1 MSAQTTDMPRLR
13 VLCVS
18 SYFPEHGGG
27 VERIAHD
34 IAQHFA
40 TTCHWQTTLAAN
52 RTDGTAEAAPAAY
65 ARLAIGCWNGIE
77 AMSGFPLILPNPIDI
92 IRLLFRINRHDLV
105 MVHDEIYVSN
115 LLAII
120 WALMTRVPLIVVK
133 HTGIVPLRNRP
144 LLDLLLKAVTRF
156 ISLPLLR
163 HAARVV
169 FVTAAKRENYDPK
182 HTIKRALVVM
192 NGIDTDGFALP
203 ARHTTPRHG
212 VVYVGRFVE
221 SKGLAILRHVTAL
234 HEDIAFTLVGWGPE
248 NPESWGRANV
258 TVLNRPSR
266 ATIAEKL
273 REAELALV
281 PSIGEGIPLT
291 ALEALSSGTRV
302 LIGAGSHRAENEVT
316 RHLIA
321 VPVDFDRPEHTA
333 RIWAEEIER
342 ILKQKDGRLAQ
353 ETRHEVIEAAHSTH
367 AMCAHHADIV
377 TEVLAARGRRPK
389 PSHA

>member
-1 MSAQTTDMPRLR
+1 MPAQTTDMPRLR

-40 TTCHWQTTLAAN
+40 GDCHWQTTLAAN
-52 RTDGTAEAAPAAY
+52 RTDGTAEAAPSAY
-65 ARLAIGCWNGIE
+65 TRFEIGCWNGIE
-77 AMSGFPLILPNPIDI
+77 AMTGFPLILPNPIDVL
-92 IRLLFRINRHDLV
+92 RLLFRINRHDLV
-105 MVHDEIYVSN
+105 MVHDEIYVAN
-115 LLAII
+115 LVAIL

-144 LLDLLLKAVTRF
+144 VLDGLLKFVTGFVTR
-156 ISLPLLR
+156 PLLR
-163 HAARVV
+163 HAARVI
-169 FVTAAKRENYDPK
+169 FVTEAKRENYDPR

-192 NGIDTDGFALP
+192 NGVDTDGFALP
-203 ARHTTPRHG
+203 VRHALPRHG
-212 VVYVGRFVE
+212 VAYVGRFIE
-221 SKGLAILRHVTAL
+221 SKGLAILRHVTAI
-234 HEDIAFTLVGWGPE
+234 HDDIAFTLVGWGPE
-248 NPESWGRANV
+248 DPANWGRENV
-258 TVLNRPSR
+258 TVLHRPSR

-302 LIGAGSHRAENEVT
+302 LIGAGSHRAENDVT

-321 VPVDFDRPEHTA
+321 VPVDFDQPERTA
-333 RIWAEEIER
+333 RIWAEEIAR
-342 ILKQKDGRLAQ
+342 ILKQKDARTAQ
-353 ETRHEVIEAAHSTH
+353 ETRHEAIEAAHSTR
-367 AMCAHHADIV
+367 AMCMRHADIV
-377 TEVLAARGRRPK
+377 TEVLTERGRIAE
-389 PSHA
+389 PSFG